1 MSLFKKKSSGFD
13 EQEKQG
19 AAKSSGSIIVLLI
32 LLAGFA
38 YLYFFTSLI
47 VPHEAPAPAKAPEA
61 VTVVKQS
68 MPPKPAE
75 QPAAPATTEVKK
87 TEEAT
92 PAAPPAPPA
101 AKPAASP
108 ALPQVAVKPVVPAP
122 LPATVKPVVPAA
134 APKSQ
139 VAAKP
144 AAALPVSAVPKKDA
158 VPLQKAEPKPEKAVE
173 SKPAPAAQKPVGAK
187 SVKTSAPAEKKPVAV
202 KIPEAYTIVAGEFPA
217 GDEAVAAE
225 AKLARL
231 GIKPVSR
238 KEIKKSIR
246 MNRLFYGSYADYD
259 VYAAELDKLRQ
270 VIKGAFGVE
279 KNGTYSLYAGSFA
292 ARDRV
297 EKEKKD
303 LAAKGV
309 TLQIQPT
316 VISLATVKLTAGIFS
331 SKKEAE
337 KAAAKMKGAGLAA
350 KVVSQRR

>member
-1 MSLFKKKSSGFD
+1 MSLFKKKTSGFD
-13 EQEKQG
+13 EQEKEG

-47 VPHEAPAPAKAPEA
+47 VPHETPTPAKAPEV

-68 MPPKPAE
+68 MPPKPAD
-75 QPAAPATTEVKK
+75 QPATPATAEVKK
-87 TEEAT
+87 PEEAK
-92 PAAPPAPPA
+92 PAALPASPA
-101 AKPAASP
+101 AKPASSP
-108 ALPQVAVKPVVPAP
+108 APPPAAVRPAVPAP
-122 LPATVKPVVPAA
+122 MPATVKPAVPAA
-134 APKSQ
+134 APKPQ
-139 VAAKP
+139 AAAKP

-158 VPLQKAEPKPEKAVE
+158 VPVQKAEPKPAKAVE
-173 SKPAPAAQKPVGAK
+173 SKPTPAAQSKAEAK
-187 SVKTSAPAEKKPVAV
+187 SVKAPVPADKKPVAI
-202 KIPEAYTIVAGEFPA
+202 KKPESYTIFAGEFPA

-231 GIKPVSR
+231 GIKPVTR
-238 KEIKKSIR
+238 KETKKSIR
-246 MNRLFYGSYADYD
+246 MHRLFYGSYADYD
-259 VYAAELDKLRQ
+259 VYAAELAKLRQ

-316 VISLATVKLTAGIFS
+316 VLSLATVKLTAGMFS
-331 SKKEAE
+331 SKKEAD
-337 KAAAKMKGAGLAA
+337 KAAVKMKGAGLAA

>member
-1 MSLFKKKSSGFD
+1 MGKGEIIVSLFKKKPSGFD

-47 VPHEAPAPAKAPEA
+47 VPHEPPAPAKAPEV

-68 MPPKPAE
+68 MPPKPAD
-75 QPAAPATTEVKK
+75 QP
-87 TEEAT
+87 AT
-92 PAAPPAPPA
+92 PAPADAEKPEE
-101 AKPAASP
+101 AKPAALP
-108 ALPQVAVKPVVPAP
+108 APPPTTATPAVPAP
-122 LPATVKPVVPAA
+122 VPATVKPAASAAVPKPQA
-134 APKSQ
+134 
-139 VAAKP
+139 AAKP
-144 AAALPVSAVPKKDA
+144 AAALPKKDA
-158 VPLQKAEPKPEKAVE
+158 VPAQKAEPKPAKAVE
-173 SKPAPAAQKPVGAK
+173 PKPAPAVQKAAEAK
-187 SVKTSAPAEKKPVAV
+187 SVKAPVPAEKKPVV
-202 KIPEAYTIVAGEFPA
+202 IKKPETYTLFAGEFSA
-217 GDEAVAAE
+217 GDEAIAAE
-225 AKLARL
+225 AKLAML
-231 GIKPVSR
+231 GIKPVIR

-246 MNRLFYGSYADYD
+246 MNRLFYGAYTDYD

-270 VIKGAFGVE
+270 VIKSAFGVE
-279 KNGTYSLYAGSFA
+279 KNGTYSIYAGSFA

-303 LAAKGV
+303 LSAKGV

-316 VISLATVKLTAGIFS
+316 VLSLATVKLTAGMFS
-331 SKKEAE
+331 SKKEAD